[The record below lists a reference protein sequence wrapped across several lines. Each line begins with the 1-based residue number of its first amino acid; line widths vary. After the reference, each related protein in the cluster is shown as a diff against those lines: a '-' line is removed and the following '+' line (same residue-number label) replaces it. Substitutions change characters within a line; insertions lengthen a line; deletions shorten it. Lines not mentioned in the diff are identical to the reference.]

1 MRRRTR
7 SIRVRLLRVTHIPGS
22 SHPTSW
28 KEALNFP
35 CKAADFARHAM
46 QAGEPALNNTDRQA
60 AKLQFVPVDALSI
73 ELALEFDEVATS
85 FA

>member
-1 MRRRTR
+1 
-7 SIRVRLLRVTHIPGS
+7 
-22 SHPTSW
+22 
-28 KEALNFP
+28 
-35 CKAADFARHAM
+35 M

-60 AKLQFVPVDALSI
+60 AKLQTVPVDALSI